1 MANQL
6 SPENQAIRDKFA
18 ALPPEAREGFLEAL
32 GIGMEADRITENGAM
47 TPATERALVSRM
59 EGAGRR
65 MMRGLIGH

>member
-1 MANQL
+1 MANRL
-6 SPENQAIRDKFA
+6 SPEARAIRDQFA
-18 ALPPEAREGFLEAL
+18 ALPAQAREGLLEAL

-47 TPATERALVSRM
+47 SPATERALVSRM